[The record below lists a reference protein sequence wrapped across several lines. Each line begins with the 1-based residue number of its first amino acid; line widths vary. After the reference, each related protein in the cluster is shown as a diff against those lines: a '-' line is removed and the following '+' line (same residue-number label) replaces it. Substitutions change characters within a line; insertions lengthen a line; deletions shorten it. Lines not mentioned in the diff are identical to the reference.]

1 MGVERMERMELTPE
15 QLRELSD
22 SVGVRAGWDFSQVR
36 EKLAPVP
43 WDYAAVARQFL
54 GSAGRVLD
62 VGTGGGERFLAL
74 APGFHKGIGI
84 DANPD
89 MIEQALRNKRAKDT
103 ANVDFLLMDGHHL
116 AFAPASF
123 DLVLNRHCEVDVP
136 ETVRVLRPR
145 GYFITQQVA
154 RRNTANILQAFGW
167 SPESF
172 GEGWWQPARE
182 LAVAFAQQSCRLV
195 AQAEYDVRYW
205 FCDLESLIF
214 WLKSVPL
221 PEAFDAEKHWRGVN
235 HILREYTT
243 ANGIETNEHRE
254 LLIVE
259 KA

>member
-1 MGVERMERMELTPE
+1 MGGERMERMELTPE

-36 EKLAPVP
+36 DKRAPMP

-74 APGFHKGIGI
+74 APGFHHGVGI
-84 DANPD
+84 DASLE

-103 ANVDFLLMDGHHL
+103 AKVDFLLMDGHHL
-116 AFAPASF
+116 AFAPAAF
-123 DLVLNRHCEVDVP
+123 DLVLNRHCDVDVR

-145 GYFITQQVA
+145 GYFVTQQVA

-172 GEGWWQPARE
+172 GEGWWQPVDE
-182 LAVAFAQQSCRLV
+182 LAAAFAQHGCHLV
-195 AQAEYDVRYW
+195 ARAEYDVHYW

-221 PEAFDAEKHWRGVN
+221 PEPFDVEKHWRGVN